1 MSSLIQSCLLVLLG
15 STAVRLVVLGEHVR
29 FVKPSLGP
37 FLLVVGVLLVVIGL
51 LGELRPARPEVAV
64 SEAAVHDEGEG
75 HGHHLPRIALLL
87 LLPVLTVYVVGPP
100 ALGAYAAARTPT
112 RVPAENVGDAGQYPL
127 PEAGPDGVRTATF
140 LDYSSR
146 AYYGSEPSYEGEQ
159 VRLTGFVTPR
169 EQGEGWYLTRMTLA
183 CCAADGS
190 PIKVLV
196 TGAEGPQPE
205 PDTWLEVVGT
215 GVGGL
220 SDALREEGASGEL
233 EARSVRPVE
242 APANPY
248 E

>member
-37 FLLVVGVLLVVIGL
+37 FLLVVGVLLVAIGL
-51 LGELRPARPEVAV
+51 LGELRPSRPETAV
-64 SEAAVHDEGEG
+64 TEDAVHAEGEG
-75 HGHHLPRIALLL
+75 HGNHMPRVALLL

-100 ALGAYAAARTPT
+100 PLGAYAAARTPS
-112 RVPAENVGDAGQYPL
+112 RVPAEISEAKPLPL
-127 PEAGPDGVRTATF
+127 PEKGADGVRTATF
-140 LDYSSR
+140 QDYSGR
-146 AYYGSEPSYEGEQ
+146 AYYGTEPSYDGEQ
-159 VRLTGFVTPR
+159 VRLIGFVTPR
-169 EQGEGWYLTRMTLA
+169 ETGDGWYLTRMTLA

-190 PIKVLV
+190 PIKVLI
-196 TGAEGPQPE
+196 TGADGPEPA

-220 SDALREEGASGEL
+220 SDELKDEGVSGEL
-233 EARSVRPVE
+233 RAETVRPAT
-242 APANPY
+242 APENPY

>member
-37 FLLVVGVLLVVIGL
+37 FLLVVGVALVVIGL
-51 LGELRPARPEVAV
+51 LGELRPARPETAV
-64 SEAAVHDEGEG
+64 IEGAVHEEGG
-75 HGHHLPRIALLL
+75 DHGHHLPRIALLL

-100 ALGAYAAARTPT
+100 PLGAYAASRTPS
-112 RVPAENVGDAGQYPL
+112 RVPAEVASDAKPFPL
-127 PEAGPDGVRTATF
+127 PDAGPDGVRTASF
-140 LDYSSR
+140 LDYSAR
-146 AYYGSEPSYEGEQ
+146 AYYASEPSYEGEQ

-190 PIKVLV
+190 PIKVLI
-196 TGAEGPQPE
+196 TGAEGPAPA

-215 GVGGL
+215 GVGEL

-233 EARSVRPVE
+233 RARSVTPVT
-242 APANPY
+242 APENPY